1 MIIKNSE
8 LDKIKNYNSIFLF
21 YGKNDGLKEISIKEL
36 IENNQTVLSY
46 DQVEIIEKQESFLEE
61 IYSQSLFEKEK
72 LIIIKRV
79 NDKIFSIIKKIE
91 LTKIGVTKIILDS
104 EYLDKK
110 SKLRSFFEK
119 EKNLI
124 SSAFYPDNDQILLK
138 LAIDFFKKKNMSISY
153 SSLNLII
160 NKTSKDRK
168 ALFNELNKLY
178 LYAKNGKAINDK
190 TIAKIINLNEN
201 HEISELIDCYFI
213 QNQKKVISILNENNF
228 NNEDCII
235 IIRNFLNKSKRLLN
249 LSKEYFKSKN
259 IEKVIASAKPPI
271 FWKEKEIIK
280 KQIYKWNTKDL
291 RNIIYKLFNIEL
303 LIKKNINNSIYLITD
318 FINSNN
324 INKN

>member
-1 MIIKNSE
+1 MIIKNYE
-8 LDKIKNYNSIFLF
+8 LDKKKYHNSIFLF

-36 IENNQTVLSY
+36 IDKNQKVLNY
-46 DQVEIIEKQESFLEE
+46 DQGEIIEKQESFLEE
-61 IYSQSLFEKEK
+61 ICSQSLFEKEK
-72 LIIIKRV
+72 IIIIKQV
-79 NDKIFSIIKKIE
+79 NDKIISIIKKIE

-124 SSAFYPDNDQILLK
+124 ISAFYPDNDQVLLK

-153 SSLNLII
+153 ASLNLII

-178 LYAKNGKAINDK
+178 LYAKNGKVIDNK
-190 TIAKIINLNEN
+190 TITKIINLNEN
-201 HEISELIDCYFI
+201 HEISELIDYYFI
-213 QNQKKVISILNENNF
+213 QNHKKVISILNENNF

-249 LSKEYFKSKN
+249 LSNEYSKSKN

-280 KQIYKWNTKDL
+280 KQIYKWNTENL
-291 RNIIYKLFNIEL
+291 RNIIYKLVNIEL
-303 LIKKNINNSIYLITD
+303 SVKKNINNSIYLITD
-318 FINSNN
+318 FINSSN
-324 INKN
+324 INKT